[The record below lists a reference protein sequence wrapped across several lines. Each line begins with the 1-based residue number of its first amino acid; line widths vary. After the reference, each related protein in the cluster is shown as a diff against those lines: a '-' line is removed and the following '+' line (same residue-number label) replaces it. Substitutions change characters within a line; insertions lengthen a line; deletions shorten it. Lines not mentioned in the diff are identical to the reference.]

1 MGRLLATGL
10 VKLSH
15 NHKDPLCLEPPAKLD
30 AKTSWM
36 KSSSKQMVSLV
47 CSAEQTG
54 WILPLVNL
62 RLLSE
67 HGRACQRRVCE
78 SVSHAVLA
86 SGGQSLVVGSMQT
99 SRHTVIR

>member
-15 NHKDPLCLEPPAKLD
+15 NHKNPLCLEPPAN
-30 AKTSWM
+30 WM
-36 KSSSKQMVSLV
+36 RRQAGEESSSKQVVSLV

-67 HGRACQRRVCE
+67 HGRACQRREYE

-86 SGGQSLVVGSMQT
+86 SGGQSLVGSMQT
-99 SRHTVIR
+99 SRHTVTR